1 MRRLI
6 LLVIAALIGASV
18 SASAQSLELSL
29 GGGATQPSGDFG
41 DAAKLGWHVLGT
53 ISVFPSDATYAIQG
67 TGFYGQNK
75 FDGTGG
81 DTFKLYGGLLEFRLD
96 LRSGAAFRPYFMAGG
111 GLTHVSGGAASSAPP
126 PAISFGDTK
135 GTFSG
140 GIGVAY
146 EGKSGVGFFAQAR
159 YVNVFFSGPDL
170 SFIPLSAGIRV
181 GLK

>member
-6 LLVIAALIGASV
+6 SLVMAGLLGITAS
-18 SASAQSLELSL
+18 ANAQSLEVSL

-41 DAAKLGWHVLGT
+41 NAAKLGWHVLGT
-53 ISVFPSDATYAIQG
+53 ISVFPSEATYAIQG

-111 GLTHVSGGAASSAPP
+111 GLIHVSGGASGPLAVSY
-126 PAISFGDTK
+126 GDTK
-135 GTFSG
+135 GAFSG

-146 EGKSGVGFFAQAR
+146 EGKSKVGFFAQAR
-159 YVNVFFSGPDL
+159 YVNVFFGGPDL